1 MDKILYMW
9 AYKCFNVL
17 LISQPSREL
26 AEQTNKQIEL
36 FKKKLSHP
44 GISELLCVGGIAV
57 KQQIESLN
65 MGVSSFIINLFI
77 IHHVMIT

>member
-1 MDKILYMW
+1 MW
-9 AYKCFNVL
+9 AYRCFNLL
-17 LISQPSREL
+17 LILQPSREL

-65 MGVSSFIINLFI
+65 MGVSSCIINLFI